1 MQCNVMA
8 DSAHESY
15 QFHPSCPYH
24 RRGPVLSHV
33 EATFNP
39 STMAGLDART
49 SP

>member
-1 MQCNVMA
+1 MQCNVMV
-8 DSAHESY
+8 DSAHEFN
-15 QFHPSCPYH
+15 QFHPYH